1 MVIMRNEGVMWRNE
15 GKKAKK
21 RGLGIEP
28 KNILTL
34 KTDYDY
40 QNKNYC
46 FFPAFYLCRCTCK

>member
-1 MVIMRNEGVMWRNE
+1 MR

-28 KNILTL
+28 KIILIP

-46 FFPAFYLCRCTCK
+46 FLPAFYMCRCACK